1 MEVGDRVA
9 RHMTRHLSVSFV
21 LLFLM
26 PLLASCIVG
35 SHPAGIASSSS
46 PISANYTVLG
56 PAEESSCAY
65 RVFILPFG
73 GKDPTERLIETAVKS
88 QGGDAL
94 AGVTVELRSST
105 LFLPLA
111 AKECTIVRGVVV
123 KNVR

>member
-1 MEVGDRVA
+1 MISYMA
-9 RHMTRHLSVSFV
+9 RRSSAALA
-21 LLFLM
+21 LLLPLA
-26 PLLASCIVG
+26 PLLLSACIVG

-46 PISANYTVLG
+46 PVYVNYTVLG
-56 PAEESSCAY
+56 PGEESSCTY
-65 RVFILPFG
+65 RILIFPIG
-73 GKDPTERLIETAVKS
+73 GKDPTEQLIEKAVKT

-111 AKECTIVRGVVV
+111 GKECTIVKGLVV

>member
-1 MEVGDRVA
+1 MVRLMARRIPTSLLLLPLVA
-9 RHMTRHLSVSFV
+9 ALT
-21 LLFLM
+21 
-26 PLLASCIVG
+26 SCIVG

-46 PISANYTVLG
+46 PVGANYTVLG

-73 GKDPTERLIETAVKS
+73 GKDPTEQLIEKAVKTH
-88 QGGDAL
+88 GGDAL

-111 AKECTIVRGVVV
+111 AKECTIVRGLVV
-123 KNVR
+123 KNIR

>member
-1 MEVGDRVA
+1 MA
-9 RHMTRHLSVSFV
+9 RHPTTS
-21 LLFLM
+21 LLFLLFI
-26 PLLASCIVG
+26 PLLSSCIVG

-46 PISANYTVLG
+46 PVGANYTVLG
-56 PAEESSCAY
+56 PAEESSCTY

-73 GKDPTERLIETAVKS
+73 GKDPTEQLIEKAVKA

-111 AKECTIVRGVVV
+111 AKECTIVKGLVV

>member
-1 MEVGDRVA
+1 
-9 RHMTRHLSVSFV
+9 MTQRIPASLLLV
-21 LLFLM
+21 LLI
-26 PLLASCIVG
+26 PLLNSCIVG
-35 SHPAGIASSSS
+35 SHPAGIAGSTA
-46 PISANYTVLG
+46 PVYPNYTVLG

-65 RVFILPFG
+65 RVLISFG
-73 GKDPTERLIETAVKS
+73 GKDPTEQLIEKAVKS

-111 AKECTIVRGVVV
+111 GKECTIVKGLVV